1 MAALLVAM
9 AVMAIMLSVA
19 LPTWSQ
25 MVRRDREEELIFR
38 GEQYARA
45 INQYQR
51 KFANQSPATL
61 DVLIEQRMLRKK
73 FKDPLSPN
81 KDGEFQMLYMTS
93 GTGPQG
99 SGPQGSGPGGQG
111 TGGRNTGPQGPGGTG
126 GQGRGGGPTGP
137 GGGTGPGGVTPPGGG
152 IGPMPSGRGGP
163 IVGVASKNTGQSI
176 RLYKGKNRYNEW
188 QFIGM
193 EMSPRAGGP
202 GGPGGAGGGGM
213 PPGGRGGNPPGGRG
227 GRSGQDGSDRGGR
240 SGPGTFRGPD
250 GPNPFGPRVGPTTPP
265 R

>member
-9 AVMAIMLSVA
+9 SVIAVLLSVA

-51 KFANQSPATL
+51 KFANQSPSSL

-81 KDGEFQMLYMTS
+81 KDGEFQMLYMSS

-99 SGPQGSGPGGQG
+99 SGPGMGPQGPGQG

-126 GQGRGGGPTGP
+126 WPGKRRRPDRTWWHWTRWRHRPVDVRG
-137 GGGTGPGGVTPPGGG
+137 
-152 IGPMPSGRGGP
+152 GGP
-163 IVGVASKNTGQSI
+163 IVGVTSKNTGQSI

-202 GGPGGAGGGGM
+202 GGAGGGGGM
-213 PPGGRGGNPPGGRG
+213 PPGGRGPQPGGRG
-227 GRSGQDGSDRGGR
+227 GRGGQDGSDRGGR
-240 SGPGTFRGPD
+240 SGPGTFRPGPD
-250 GPNPFGPRVGPTTPP
+250 GPNPFGPRSGPTSPP

>member
-9 AVMAIMLSVA
+9 SVMAILLSVA
-19 LPTWSQ
+19 IPTWSQ

-81 KDGEFQMLYMTS
+81 KDGEFQLLSMST

-99 SGPQGSGPGGQG
+99 SGPLGSGPGGQG
-111 TGGRNTGPQGPGGTG
+111 TGGRNTGPQGPGGAG
-126 GQGRGGGPTGP
+126 GQGRGGNPTGP
-137 GGGTGPGGVTPPGGG
+137 GGGITPGGG
-152 IGPMPSGRGGP
+152 IGPMISGRGGP

-202 GGPGGAGGGGM
+202 GGAGGGGM
-213 PPGGRGGNPPGGRG
+213 PPGGRGGPPGGRG
-227 GRSGQDGSDRGGR
+227 GRGGQDGSDRGGR
-240 SGPGTFRGPD
+240 SGPGTFRTGPD
-250 GPNPFGPRVGPTTPP
+250 GPNPFGPPRGPTTPP

>member
-9 AVMAIMLSVA
+9 SVMAVLLSVA

-25 MVRRDREEELIFR
+25 MVRRDKEEELIFR

-51 KFANQSPATL
+51 KFANQSPSSL

-81 KDGEFQMLYMTS
+81 KDGEFQMLYMSS

-99 SGPQGSGPGGQG
+99 SGPGMGPQGPGQG

-126 GQGRGGGPTGP
+126 GQGRGSGPTGP
-137 GGGTGPGGVTPPGGG
+137 GGTGPVGG
-152 IGPMPSGRGGP
+152 IGPSTSGRGGP
-163 IVGVASKNTGQSI
+163 IVGVTSKNTGQSI

-202 GGPGGAGGGGM
+202 GGAGGGGGM
-213 PPGGRGGNPPGGRG
+213 PPGGRGPQPGGRG
-227 GRSGQDGSDRGGR
+227 GRGGQDGSDRGGR
-240 SGPGTFRGPD
+240 SGPGTFRPGPD
-250 GPNPFGPRVGPTTPP
+250 GPNPFGPRSGPTSPP

>member
-9 AVMAIMLSVA
+9 SVMAILLSVA
-19 LPTWSQ
+19 IPTWSQ
-25 MVRRDREEELIFR
+25 MVRRDKEEELIFR

-51 KFANQSPATL
+51 KFANQSPSSL

-81 KDGEFQMLYMTS
+81 KDGEFQMLYMSS
-93 GTGPQG
+93 GTGPQ
-99 SGPQGSGPGGQG
+99 GPQGSGPGMGPRGSGPLNPGGLGTGPQG
-111 TGGRNTGPQGPGGTG
+111 TGGPG
-126 GQGRGGGPTGP
+126 GQGRGGSPTGGPGPTG
-137 GGGTGPGGVTPPGGG
+137 GGS
-152 IGPMPSGRGGP
+152 IGPSQRGGP
-163 IVGVASKNTGQSI
+163 IVGVASKNMGQSI

-202 GGPGGAGGGGM
+202 GGAGGGGM
-213 PPGGRGGNPPGGRG
+213 PPGGRGPQPGGRG
-227 GRSGQDGSDRGGR
+227 GRGGQDGSDRGGR
-240 SGPGTFRGPD
+240 SGPGTFRPGPAD
-250 GPNPFGPRVGPTTPP
+250 GPNPFGPRGGPTSPP